1 MGSKRE
7 FLHRKIKREREMAIV
22 INYLKKYDQVNS
34 GNVLEFGCGDGF
46 QIPFLKM
53 ISNNVHAIDVS
64 IDEDVK
70 NKYINIVSEQSIDKT
85 LFEKDQ
91 FDLIFSNHV
100 IEHLEDLQAAV
111 KEMKRIGSAEC
122 IFAFSVPTNI
132 WLILSIPA
140 QYYRKIKHFI
150 HNLFNYKNDIHI
162 NKIYNNSSLISKI
175 IPKGHGEYYGFV
187 QCYKAFRIRSWR
199 KLFKSLGFNT
209 VQVEPLLLYSA
220 SEFPIFP
227 TTGVLS
233 KLNICSSVLFI
244 LKITK

>member
-1 MGSKRE
+1 MILE
-7 FLHRKIKREREMAIV
+7 HLHREKKRKIEMSLIV
-22 INYLKKYDQVNS
+22 DHLKDYFKGENK
-34 GNVLEFGCGDGF
+34 NILEFGCGDGF

-85 LFEKDQ
+85 LFKKDQ

-100 IEHLEDLQAAV
+100 IEHLEDLQGAV
-111 KEMKRIGSAEC
+111 KEMKRIGSDEC

-187 QCYKAFRIRSWR
+187 ECYKAFRIKSWR

-244 LKITK
+244 LKINK